1 MQKKF
6 RHAFT
11 LVELL
16 VVISIISIL
25 MAVGAVNY
33 QKSVKL
39 SRDSKRKADLEQ
51 IRQALETYRA
61 ENGVYPDTASISSL
75 VPDYL
80 TEYPQDP
87 KGGAYSYTKGTGATY
102 RICAQLELATDP
114 TDPCNYQVVNP

>member
-1 MQKKF
+1 MSQKSL
-6 RHAFT
+6 RRAFT

-51 IRQALETYRA
+51 IRQALETYRS
-61 ENGVYPDTASISSL
+61 EIGSYPDTGDFSTL
-75 VPDYL
+75 DPDYL
-80 TEYPQDP
+80 DIPEDP
-87 KGGAYSYTKGTGATY
+87 KGGVYSYTKGLGATY
-102 RICAQLELATDP
+102 TLCAQLELAVDP
-114 TDPCNYQVVNP
+114 SDPCNYSVSNP